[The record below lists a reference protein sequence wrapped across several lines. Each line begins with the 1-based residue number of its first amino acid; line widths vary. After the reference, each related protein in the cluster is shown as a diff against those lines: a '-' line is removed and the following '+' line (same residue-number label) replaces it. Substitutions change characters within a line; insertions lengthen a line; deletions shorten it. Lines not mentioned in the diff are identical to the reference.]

1 LIGSLAELL
10 RRTWRNPSGRWGVLS
25 LSVLGLAALLAPL
38 ALQDPSAMP
47 DVVAGATPPSL
58 AHPFGTDQLN
68 RDILARVAS
77 GGRISLT
84 VATLAVLLSL
94 SLGSLVGLLAGYA
107 GGWLDAVLMR
117 TVDAALA
124 IPRLFVV
131 LLLLIV
137 WERIPLAALILVLGT
152 TGWFATSRLVRGEV
166 LRLRHEAFVLAAEGL
181 GAAPSRTVT
190 RHLLPNAAGPLLVAA
205 TLGVGDVILLEAG
218 LSFLGLGIQPPTPS
232 WGGMVLDARPLIVS
246 APWTAIFPGAAIV
259 LTVLSVNLIGDALQ
273 AALDPRSA

>member
-1 LIGSLAELL
+1 MIGSLGELL
-10 RRTWRNPSGRWGVLS
+10 RRAWRHPSGRWGA
-25 LSVLGLAALLAPL
+25 SVLLLVACAALLAPPF
-38 ALQDPSAMP
+38 LQDPAAMR
-47 DVVAGATPPSL
+47 DVVAGATSPSL
-58 AHPFGTDQLN
+58 SHLFGTDALN
-68 RDILARVAS
+68 RDILSRVANGARVSLAVA
-77 GGRISLT
+77 GLAVVLSLT
-84 VATLAVLLSL
+84 M
-94 SLGSLVGLLAGYA
+94 GSAVGLIAGYA
-107 GGWLDAVLMR
+107 GGWVDALLMR

-124 IPRLFVV
+124 IPRLFVI
-131 LLLLIV
+131 LLLLVV

-181 GAAPSRTVT
+181 GATPGRTIV

-246 APWTAIFPGAAIV
+246 APWTALFPGAAIV
-259 LTVLSVNLIGDALQ
+259 LTVLSVNLLGDALQ